1 MTLGAFL
8 LTAALASAGCDD
20 DNVTVPTPTPPTTI
34 SETLTGNLTPNSVR
48 IHALQVQAPGNI
60 TASYTA
66 LVQPSTA
73 VDADGDGALDIQTD
87 LTLGLDIGTLV
98 GANCQVVV
106 SRVNVGL
113 NSAVSATATAAG
125 SICVRV
131 YDSSASGLSGPVDYT
146 VAVIHN

>member
-8 LTAALASAGCDD
+8 LTAALASPGCDD

-34 SETLTGNLTPNSVR
+34 SESVTGNLTPNSVR
-48 IHALQVQAPGNI
+48 IHGLQVQAPGNI
-60 TASYTA
+60 TASYTS

-73 VDADGDGALDIQTD
+73 VDADGDGQLDLQTD

-113 NSAVSATATAAG
+113 NTAVSATATAAG
-125 SICVRV
+125 SICIRV
-131 YDSSASGLSGPVDYT
+131 YDSSASGLVGPVDYT